1 MKNAIEGVSAQT
13 LKRIP
18 TYLTYLE
25 EQKALGKEYISTPI
39 IANAMGL
46 SEILVKKDLTSIL
59 TTSGKPK
66 VGHNIQNVIDEIKYF
81 LGVHNETKAILV
93 GAGQLGSALLGYKGF
108 DKWNIKI
115 EAAFDKNEKS
125 SSKKTGN
132 IAIMNVNKLRD
143 YLLNNDILS
152 HYNNENLL
160 IVVFKIISNLLPY
173 LSEISDVTGIMN
185 AKQVTDFVLSGCS
198 IKISKSLPLLILAF
212 FKSNNL

>member
-143 YLLNNDILS
+143 YLLNNDIQIGIIATPVEAAQAICNIFVDCGIKGIWNFAPLVLQTPDDVVVQ
-152 HYNNENLL
+152 NENLASSL
-160 IVVFKIISNLLPY
+160 AI
-173 LSEISDVTGIMN
+173 LS
-185 AKQVTDFVLSGCS
+185 KRLQ
-198 IKISKSLPLLILAF
+198 SK
-212 FKSNNL
+212 